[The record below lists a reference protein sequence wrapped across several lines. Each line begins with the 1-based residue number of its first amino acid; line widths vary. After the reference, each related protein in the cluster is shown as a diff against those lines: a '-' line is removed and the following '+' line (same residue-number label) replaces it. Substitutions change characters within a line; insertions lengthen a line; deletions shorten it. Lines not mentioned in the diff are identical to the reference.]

1 MRSAGVV
8 FWLLPSWAMT
18 LTVPLSRS
26 AVCLSTFFFI
36 DLRQAVA
43 CVQIP
48 CCTWAHFDSSSSS
61 SDFPWLHNEKQHQ
74 LLFID
79 TSSLSLSSRWLC
91 CFFGSAASSFRST
104 DAGVCRRGPAVCVGE
119 HGVNWHWGQVGYFK
133 TVLFIQKK
141 THWST
146 LFYNSWLSSVMHH
159 VTEYIALYHGCVF
172 LH

>member
-26 AVCLSTFFFI
+26 AVCLSTFFFYWSEASCG
-36 DLRQAVA
+36 LCAN
-43 CVQIP
+43 P
-48 CCTWAHFDSSSSS
+48 L
-61 SDFPWLHNEKQHQ
+61 LH
-74 LLFID
+74 L
-79 TSSLSLSSRWLC
+79 SSLWQQQQQQRLPLTAQWKTTSAAFYWHIISFPFLSLTLL
-91 CFFGSAASSFRST
+91 FFGSAASSFRLT